1 MADYLPEGVIVNIL
15 QRLPVKTLICC
26 TCVSKSWYSL
36 ITSPEFI
43 SSHLNFTSATKKD
56 ASLLLL
62 RRCLGESECYSLHP
76 GEEFCTWNDALKF
89 PFRSI
94 NSYFTIIGNCNG
106 LLCLSDD
113 RVLYLHT
120 IILWNPCIRKSI
132 VLPKPN
138 LIYNSFG
145 TFVQSFGFG
154 FDPISS
160 DYKLVRVS
168 YADDAQDP
176 RPQVEI
182 YRLSTGLWQD
192 ISYLAL
198 DCVIYNRS
206 RSAYI
211 NGATHWIASSI
222 QRGDLIVSFD
232 MCREVFWEMTI
243 PDSLVNLES
252 FRSKDVVAYKGSLA
266 LISWNLTGNDPGF
279 CVWVMKEY
287 GVVESWAKHFGMTY
301 DTVGGG
307 IMKPLWVRK
316 NGEILVA
323 RQDGRVVSYDLLGA
337 EGEDLGIRGSSS
349 EEFVRSVHVDCY
361 MESLVLLGRGPK
373 FDDAF
378 IRNMLPLLKFNN
390 GCGSSANSHGS
401 CYLRGSGNKF
411 KHITMEVMQSMEP
424 YN

>member
-15 QRLPVKTLICC
+15 QRLSVKNLICC

-43 SSHLNFTSATKKD
+43 SSHLNFTSATEKD

-62 RRCLGESECYSLHP
+62 RRCLADSECYSLYTD
-76 GEEFCTWNDALKF
+76 EKFCTWNDTLKF
-89 PFRSI
+89 PFTSI

-160 DYKLVRVS
+160 DYKLVRITYV
-168 YADDAQDP
+168 DDAQEP
-176 RPQVEI
+176 LPQVEI
-182 YRLSTGLWQD
+182 YRLSTGMWQD

-206 RSAYI
+206 RPAYI
-211 NGATHWIASSI
+211 NGSTHWIANSI

-232 MCREVFWEMTI
+232 MCREVFRKMTI
-243 PDSLVNLES
+243 PASLVNLES
-252 FRSKDVVAYKGSLA
+252 FSSKDVVAYKGSLA
-266 LISWNLTGNDPGF
+266 LVSWNLSGNDPGF

-287 GVVESWAKHFGMTY
+287 GVAESWAKHFVMTY
-301 DTVGGG
+301 QNAGGG
-307 IMKPLWVRK
+307 IMRPLWVRK
-316 NGEILVA
+316 NGGILVA
-323 RQDGRVVSYDLLGA
+323 RQDGRVVSYDVVGD
-337 EGEDLGIRGSSS
+337 GVEDLRIRGSSS
-349 EEFVRSVHVDCY
+349 EEFVRSVHVDGY
-361 MESLVLLGRGPK
+361 MESLVLLGRGPM
-373 FDDAF
+373 FDDAHV
-378 IRNMLPLLKFNN
+378 RNILPLLNFGD
-390 GCGSSANSHGS
+390 GCGSSVNSYGCCYLRSLGNGFKHSHGS
-401 CYLRGSGNKF
+401 YAAHGA
-411 KHITMEVMQSMEP
+411 M
-424 YN
+424 

>member
-15 QRLPVKTLICC
+15 QRLSVKTLICC

-43 SSHLNFTSATKKD
+43 SSHLNFTSVTKKD
-56 ASLLLL
+56 ESLLLL
-62 RRCLGESECYSLHP
+62 RHCLGESECYSLYSD
-76 GEEFCTWNDALKF
+76 EEFCSWNDAMNF

-120 IILWNPCIRKSI
+120 IILWNPCIRKST

-138 LIYNSFG
+138 LIYNSYG

-160 DYKLVRVS
+160 DHKLVRIT
-168 YADDAQDP
+168 YADDALYR

-198 DCVIYNRS
+198 DRVIYNRS
-206 RSAYI
+206 RPAYV

-222 QRGDLIVSFD
+222 EHGADSIVSFD

-243 PDSLVNLES
+243 PASLVNLES
-252 FRSKDVVAYKGSLA
+252 FGSKDVVAYTGSLA
-266 LISWNLTGNDPGF
+266 LISWNHMGNDPGF

-287 GVVESWAKHFGMTY
+287 GVVESWAKHFVMTY
-301 DTVGGG
+301 QIVGGG
-307 IMKPLWVRK
+307 IMRPLWVRK

-323 RQDGRVVSYDLLGA
+323 RQDGRVVSYDQLGA
-337 EGEDLGIRGSSS
+337 EVEDLGIRGSSY
-349 EEFVRSVHVDCY
+349 EEFVHSVHVDGY
-361 MESLVLLGRGPK
+361 MESLVLLGKGPK
-373 FDDAF
+373 FDDAC
-378 IRNMLPLLKFNN
+378 IRNMLPILKFNN
-390 GCGSSANSHGS
+390 GCSSSVNSYGSFFGRS
-401 CYLRGSGNKF
+401 SGNEF
-411 KHITMEVMQSMEP
+411 KHNHGNYAEHGAT
-424 YN
+424 